1 MTTYLIIKN
10 GHEHKEH
17 KEHKEHRRDARK
29 TFFKEAKD
37 MLWNP
42 PSTWHEHMADPKKII
57 DMEYRELKAAEAA
70 GDMTKWRENVLHL
83 AAACGLTMVHE
94 YNKG

>member
-1 MTTYLIIKN
+1 M
-10 GHEHKEH
+10 
-17 KEHKEHRRDARK
+17 
-29 TFFKEAKD
+29 
-37 MLWNP
+37 
-42 PSTWHEHMADPKKII
+42 S
-57 DMEYRELKAAEAA
+57 